1 VPEYSED
8 AEGIPEPAVSEL
20 TKEDIEGFVLSQVTG
35 NASIINRVQEACD
48 VADDIDLS
56 SLAGIYTADGDW
68 TWDSPVTTVTGSI
81 TNVGIKSNTCM
92 VEWKGVNPNNYEL
105 KQELGTLTVKPV
117 EIVLIQDCAFGV
129 AGNVTIESY
138 GLKVQVSDVNTS
150 YYDVTP
156 MGENRWWIQFA
167 WGDKIEVHIAV
178 DTDETSFTITPDYDF
193 VLGDS
198 GNYKIDT
205 VDATGEFDIP
215 PIHPIDGFSMGRP
228 AGFSSV
234 DGSSVDDE
242 EEVSP
247 ATAGAESD
255 DAGLIQGEDQA
266 DDDDLEE
273 PSEEAISEPSSV
285 EEEQALPPDEES
297 SEEAQEEPF
306 EEELPDEP
314 EEAPSEE
321 DTPGEQGINT

>member
-1 VPEYSED
+1 
-8 AEGIPEPAVSEL
+8 
-20 TKEDIEGFVLSQVTG
+20 
-35 NASIINRVQEACD
+35 
-48 VADDIDLS
+48 
-56 SLAGIYTADGDW
+56 
-68 TWDSPVTTVTGSI
+68 
-81 TNVGIKSNTCM
+81 
-92 VEWKGVNPNNYEL
+92 
-105 KQELGTLTVKPV
+105 
-117 EIVLIQDCAFGV
+117 
-129 AGNVTIESY
+129 
-138 GLKVQVSDVNTS
+138 
-150 YYDVTP
+150 
-156 MGENRWWIQFA
+156 MGENRWWLQFA
-167 WGDKIEVHIAV
+167 WGDKIEIQIVV
-178 DTDETSFTITPDYDF
+178 VTDETSFTITPVYDF

-215 PIHPIDGFSMGRP
+215 PVAPLDGFGMGKP
-228 AGFSSV
+228 ATSSSV
-234 DGSSVDDE
+234 EGSSVDDE